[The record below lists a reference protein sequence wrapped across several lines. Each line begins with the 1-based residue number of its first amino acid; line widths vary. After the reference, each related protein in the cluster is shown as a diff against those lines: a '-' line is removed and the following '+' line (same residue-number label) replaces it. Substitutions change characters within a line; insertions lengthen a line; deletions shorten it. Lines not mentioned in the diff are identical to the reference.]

1 MTQKLDESQLTP
13 EQRQIYS
20 ISKSLKVSWT
30 MQGLK
35 ALEMAEV
42 NGKRVIRSTVNGVVA
57 CIEENPNHWII
68 RPNMTWNEV
77 VLAKHPSWTEDD
89 LEDMIQAFGF

>member
-1 MTQKLDESQLTP
+1 MTQKLDESKLTP
-13 EQRQIYS
+13 EQKQINS
-20 ISKSLKVSWT
+20 ISKSFRRHWIE
-30 MQGLK
+30 QELK

-57 CIEENPNHWII
+57 FIEESPNHWIE
-68 RPNMTWNEV
+68 RPNMTWTES
-77 VLAKHPSWTEDD
+77 VLAEHPSWTEDD

>member
-35 ALEMAEV
+35 ALEMGEV
-42 NGKRVIRSTVNGVVA
+42 NGKRVIRSTVSGVVA
-57 CIEENPNHWII
+57 CIEESPNHWII
-68 RPNMTWNEV
+68 RPNMTWTEV